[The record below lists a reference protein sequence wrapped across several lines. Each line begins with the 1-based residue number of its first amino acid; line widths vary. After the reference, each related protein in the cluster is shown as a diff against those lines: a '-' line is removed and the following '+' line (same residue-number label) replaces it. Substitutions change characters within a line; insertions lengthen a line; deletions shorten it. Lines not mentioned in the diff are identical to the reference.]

1 MADISSLV
9 VGIVS
14 GGIGTSLGAIAAAII
29 QSRSKK
35 GESRATAAD
44 IVTGAS
50 AKIIV
55 RLEQENK
62 QMREAIVMV
71 SSLLDELIEDMPV
84 DNPTKVR
91 LREVNRHIKLS
102 VNPVVG

>member
-1 MADISSLV
+1 MADISSMI

-14 GGIGTSLGAIAAAII
+14 GGVGTSLGAIGAAIV
-29 QSRSKK
+29 QSRTQK
-35 GESRATAAD
+35 GEARATAAD

-62 QMREAIVMV
+62 QMREAIVLI
-71 SSLLDELIEDMPV
+71 STLIDELIEDMPV
-84 DNPTKVR
+84 DDPAKIK
-91 LREVNRHIKLS
+91 LRKANRHIKLS
-102 VNPVVG
+102 VNPIVG